1 MTLLSHAV
9 NFALAVMPESFWLII
24 LGSAIASATIGI
36 ALSVF
41 EGVQ

>member
-24 LGSAIASATIGI
+24 LGSGVAAGVAGI
-36 ALSVF
+36 SLSIF